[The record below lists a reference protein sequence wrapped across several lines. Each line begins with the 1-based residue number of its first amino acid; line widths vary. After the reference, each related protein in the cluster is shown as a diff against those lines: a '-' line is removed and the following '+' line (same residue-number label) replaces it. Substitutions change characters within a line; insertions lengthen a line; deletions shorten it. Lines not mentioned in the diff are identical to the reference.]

1 MEHPI
6 SVLMTRE
13 IWTVGSEDTI
23 DKVEHLFA
31 LHNLSAAPVVD
42 EVGSL
47 FGIIS
52 SYDLLHFTATR
63 RNPRAARAW
72 ELCTYKPVAVSPDTP
87 ISHVARIMLTN
98 KMHHVLI
105 VEDGQLKGI
114 VSTIDFVK
122 QCLASPAEFE
132 SSQSQEPATQL

>member
-1 MEHPI
+1 
-6 SVLMTRE
+6 MTRE

-42 EVGSL
+42 EAGSL

-63 RNPRAARAW
+63 RNPRATRAW
-72 ELCTYKPVAVSPDTP
+72 ELCTYKPVAVNPDTP

-114 VSTIDFVK
+114 VSTIDFVR
-122 QCLASPAEFE
+122 QCLTNPAEFE
-132 SSQSQEPATQL
+132 HTQGQEPATQL

>member
-1 MEHPI
+1 MENPI

-31 LHNLSAAPVVD
+31 LHNLSVAPVVD

-47 FGIIS
+47 FGVIS
-52 SYDLLHFTATR
+52 SYDLLSFTAAR
-63 RNPRAARAW
+63 RNPRATRAW
-72 ELCTYKPVAVSPDTP
+72 ELCTYKPVAVGPDTP

-105 VEDGQLKGI
+105 VDDGQLKGI
-114 VSTIDFVK
+114 VSTLDFVK
-122 QCLASPAEFE
+122 QCVPDMVNVGQSE
-132 SSQSQEPATQL
+132 SQEPATPL